1 MRYHEV
7 FELMRFIFNLYI
19 KLQHSFSTMK
29 TKTSLKARQENKF
42 FAPYLFGE
50 NATIPPRCVCSCYAW
65 WIFREI
71 FWRQFQLS
79 SPAFEMTN
87 FTISIISGFCLH
99 SFNTQRRRRNYL
111 GQYWY
116 TSIHSSKFLLLKKS
130 CLLEEGRYWSSQ
142 LDWRLTEHCRYS
154 THSEK

>member
-1 MRYHEV
+1 MPRGVWINEV
-7 FELMRFIFNLYI
+7 HFQPIHKIATQFQYNENQNVVESQAE
-19 KLQHSFSTMK
+19 K
-29 TKTSLKARQENKF
+29 NKF

-50 NATIPPRCVCSCYAW
+50 NATIPLRCVCSCYAW